1 MVHHGRHRPMPN
13 ITLYPRCPKCES
25 SRTEV
30 IGMSTDLKTTY
41 VRCSDCGARSQ
52 VPARDS
58 REAVIAR

>member
-1 MVHHGRHRPMPN
+1 
-13 ITLYPRCPKCES
+13 
-25 SRTEV
+25 
-30 IGMSTDLKTTY
+30 MSTDLKTTY